1 MLHTAKIVK
10 PIYFADANDVTEFKR
25 GTSFPYEFTKARRV
39 RERYAK
45 KVRTYRNAL
54 AKQLPDSWSVRVTAQ
69 MGTIYAELTCERKSV
84 DVPFHPDDITSPR
97 RFISKTLSA
106 STSWM
111 AIREPTDI
119 EKAGARIL
127 GERPQQVL
135 VVLSDAQTAVNDLI
149 DILNR
154 ETELEVSYV

>member
-1 MLHTAKIVK
+1 MLHTAEIVK

-25 GTSFPYEFTKARRV
+25 GTSFPYHYNKIRGV

-45 KVRTYRNAL
+45 KVRNYRNAL
-54 AKQLPDSWSVRVTAQ
+54 AKQLPEEWSIRVTAQ
-69 MGTIYAELTCERKSV
+69 VGAIHAELACQRKSV

-97 RFISKTLSA
+97 RFISKSLSA

-111 AIREPTDI
+111 AVREPTDI

-135 VVLSDAQTAVNDLI
+135 VILSDAQTAVNDLI

-154 ETELEVSYV
+154 ETELELSYV